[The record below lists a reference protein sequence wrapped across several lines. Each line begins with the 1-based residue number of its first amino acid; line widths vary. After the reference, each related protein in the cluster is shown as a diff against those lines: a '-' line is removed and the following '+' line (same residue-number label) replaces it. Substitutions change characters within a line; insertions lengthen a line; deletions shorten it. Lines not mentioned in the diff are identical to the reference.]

1 MAYKLQN
8 LNWIQEG
15 FGIIFIHRHTDD
27 LYGELKGYYMKAL
40 VSILL
45 LATLGGCGMNN
56 QAELPYDMT
65 IANRGYQAMLKQ
77 NYEEAEAF
85 FDLALSVNPENPYA
99 LLNLGVVYHNT
110 GRLEQAK
117 QLYLKV
123 IELNSTTKAKYATD
137 NKFKGSTLSEIA
149 EKNLLTIEN

>member
-1 MAYKLQN
+1 M
-8 LNWIQEG
+8 
-15 FGIIFIHRHTDD
+15 IFVHRRMMDD
-27 LYGELKGYYMKAL
+27 LYGESKGNSMKAL

-45 LATLGGCGMNN
+45 LVMLCGCGMNN

-65 IANRGYQAMLKQ
+65 IANRGYQAMVKQ

-117 QLYLKV
+117 QLYRKV
-123 IELNSTTKAKYATD
+123 IELKSTTKANYATD
-137 NKFKGSTLSEIA
+137 NKFQGKMLSEIA
-149 EKNLLTIEN
+149 EKNLRTIENSDK

>member
-1 MAYKLQN
+1 
-8 LNWIQEG
+8 
-15 FGIIFIHRHTDD
+15 
-27 LYGELKGYYMKAL
+27 MKAL

-45 LATLGGCGMNN
+45 LIGLSGCGLSS

-65 IANRGYQAMLKQ
+65 IANKGYQAMVER
-77 NYEEAEAF
+77 NYEKAEAF

-117 QLYLKV
+117 QMYQKV
-123 IELNSTTKAKYATD
+123 IELKSTTKAEYTTD
-137 NKFKGSTLSEIA
+137 NKYQGKTLSEIA
-149 EKNLLTIEN
+149 EENLRAIEN